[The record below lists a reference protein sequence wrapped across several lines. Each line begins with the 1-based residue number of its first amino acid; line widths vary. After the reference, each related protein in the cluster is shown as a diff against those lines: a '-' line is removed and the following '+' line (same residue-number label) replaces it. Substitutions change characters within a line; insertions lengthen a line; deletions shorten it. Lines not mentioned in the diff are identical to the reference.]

1 MYLSK
6 EAHEKME
13 YLVKI
18 DETGKKLKLF
28 FILVFKWIGE
38 CFDKSFDHPLW
49 KIMYCLFENLLIS
62 QKAS

>member
-18 DETGKKLKLF
+18 DETEKKTKALF
-28 FILVFKWIGE
+28 
-38 CFDKSFDHPLW
+38 
-49 KIMYCLFENLLIS
+49 YIS
-62 QKAS
+62 M